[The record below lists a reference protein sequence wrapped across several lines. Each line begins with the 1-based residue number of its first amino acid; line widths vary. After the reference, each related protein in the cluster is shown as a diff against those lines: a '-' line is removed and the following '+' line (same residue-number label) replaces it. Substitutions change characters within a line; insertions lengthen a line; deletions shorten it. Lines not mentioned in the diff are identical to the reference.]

1 MTELTKYIWVM
12 NLRKEKNNI
21 LRYYIR
27 TDNMKK
33 LFTLCIAIAISAT
46 LLCGCTGKKSN
57 STGADKSGDSSHES
71 NSIST
76 EHKTPPN
83 VSEESYKNVGDF
95 NVYIPDGFKPK
106 AEPRV
111 MINSHYFSYSKE
123 FGNNTIY
130 FNFDEL
136 VRYDGDLRIDGNPIK
151 GIELKDVPEN
161 TGYRIK
167 NGINSIFDD
176 NIRGYEITVDLENK
190 ETVNN
195 MPFINQTGSINLE
208 LWDDAGSGMNELSY
222 TAYYTLLGSLS
233 SKENHRL
240 VSLIIF
246 SDSFDNETKA
256 EMDRIA
262 QEIIKYTDWYYFT

>member
-21 LRYYIR
+21 LRYYTR

-33 LFTLCIAIAISAT
+33 LFTLCIAIAITAT
-46 LLCGCTGKKSN
+46 LFCGCTGKKSN
-57 STGADKSGDSSHES
+57 STGSDKSGDSSLENS
-71 NSIST
+71 SIST

-106 AEPRV
+106 DEPRV

-176 NIRGYEITVDLENK
+176 NIRGYEITVDSENK
-190 ETVNN
+190 ETINN

-208 LWDDAGSGMNELSY
+208 LWDDAGSGTNELSY
-222 TAYYTLLGSLS
+222 TTYYTLLGSLS

-246 SDSFDNETKA
+246 SDSFDDETKA

-262 QEIIKYTDWYYFT
+262 QEIIEYTDWYYFT